1 VLPLVTPAAALG
13 PDLPISDSG
22 VRPLPLPPP
31 VGAPPPVVIVGS
43 GRVGAA
49 SWLKWAAI
57 GGAVVIVVLLGL
69 VGYLLMRKP
78 SVVVAAAPPPTQ
90 PAGHPVIDPPV
101 ALADPPS
108 KAAPTAPPPI
118 APPPMASHGSSRSH
132 SSSTAK
138 TQPKSLST
146 NQSAL
151 ASLYGESD
159 KAPVRDLPQE
169 RRAERTSSQVNE
181 QQIGEV
187 VRRNKQSLT
196 VCYER
201 VLKRDTSL
209 KNARVDVNV
218 KVGISGSVTAVQIGD
233 PYAGSEIG
241 GCLSQAIRHWHFPPV
256 GEEYS
261 VPFPLLLQAQ

>member
-1 VLPLVTPAAALG
+1 
-13 PDLPISDSG
+13 
-22 VRPLPLPPP
+22 
-31 VGAPPPVVIVGS
+31 VVIVG
-43 GRVGAA
+43 
-49 SWLKWAAI
+49 LI
-57 GGAVVIVVLLGL
+57 GAVI
-69 VGYLLMRKP
+69 YLLARKP
-78 SVVVAAAPPPTQ
+78 PVVVAVAPPTVAPPSHPVVDPPVKLPELPASKPPPPT
-90 PAGHPVIDPPV
+90 PAPATP
-101 ALADPPS
+101 
-108 KAAPTAPPPI
+108 PTA
-118 APPPMASHGSSRSH
+118 SH
-132 SSSTAK
+132 SSSKSHSSQPVK
-138 TQPKSLST
+138 TQPKALST

-151 ASLYGESD
+151 ASLYGDSD
-159 KAPVRDLPQE
+159 KSAVRDLPQE
-169 RRAERTSSQVNE
+169 KHTEHAASQVNE

-241 GCLSQAIRHWHFPPV
+241 GCLTQAIRHWHFPPV